1 MTPSRLRSRSGIT
14 LVELIITSTVM
25 AVMILTVVPLF
36 NVTSRGYST
45 LEVSTVLSAGI
56 QEAVTRIQSRLSENK
71 RIFDRTTGAD
81 FLTRV
86 TAAVSPAPLTGSLL
100 PNISANASL
109 DPSSG
114 TFVSSNTGNCLL
126 FASVD
131 KPVPLTNIMNSL
143 GVATQVRV
151 DTFILNFY
159 YLAPNA
165 TQQIG
170 GIPVRDLW
178 EWHSIPYV
186 DLLGLTSIPDVTL
199 RNNAI
204 AALVAPPNSFTYALD
219 TSTPSVT
226 RAFYQLSAGSP
237 WLNLNSVYNIQ
248 KASANT
254 MINVI
259 RGATLG
265 SFTYSISPNTST
277 SFNHKY
283 TVPVYT
289 VANGNFP
296 SGFEIEIVGPSG
308 TRRVFARFVVAV
320 KGNFKGLMAYEH
332 VMLVAARDLW

>member
-1 MTPSRLRSRSGIT
+1 MIPARLRSRSGVT
-14 LVELIITSTVM
+14 LVELVVTATVM
-25 AVMILTVVPLF
+25 AVMVLTVVPLF

-71 RIFDRTTGAD
+71 RIFDRTTGAT
-81 FLTRV
+81 FLTNV
-86 TAAVSPAPLTGSLL
+86 TAALSPAPLTGSLL
-100 PNISANASL
+100 PNVNPNGSIS
-109 DPSSG
+109 PSSG
-114 TFVSSNTGNCLL
+114 TFISSNTGNCLL

-131 KPVPLTNIMNSL
+131 KSIQLNNLMNSL
-143 GVATQVRV
+143 GVACQVRV

-165 TQQIG
+165 TLQIG

-186 DLLGLTSIPDVTL
+186 DFLGLTAVSDVTL

-204 AALVAPPNSFTYALD
+204 ATLVAPPYSYTYAVD
-219 TSTPSVT
+219 TSTPAVSG
-226 RAFYQLSAGSP
+226 AFYQLVNGNP
-237 WLNLNSVYNIQ
+237 WLTLRTTYQIRT
-248 KASANT
+248 ASSKT

-265 SFTYSISPNTST
+265 GFTYSISPNTT
-277 SFNHKY
+277 ASFNHKY
-283 TVPVYT
+283 SVPLYT

-296 SGFEIEIVGPSG
+296 SGLEIVAVGPSG

-320 KGNFKGLMAYEH
+320 KGNFKGLMSYEH